1 MTQEQE
7 LKKKKADEK
16 EPVIKPD
23 PETLHKTDP
32 QDNMK
37 GPISSLVQGV
47 KEVVEENDKESKEE
61 ATKKRGTPVGVGE
74 CVVGDILE
82 GFIED
87 DSLLEVEIK

>member
-1 MTQEQE
+1 MYFFNNCQLASYLKQCMYKTYIMTQEQE

-61 ATKKRGTPVGVGE
+61 ATKKRDE
-74 CVVGDILE
+74 HM
-82 GFIED
+82 
-87 DSLLEVEIK
+87 